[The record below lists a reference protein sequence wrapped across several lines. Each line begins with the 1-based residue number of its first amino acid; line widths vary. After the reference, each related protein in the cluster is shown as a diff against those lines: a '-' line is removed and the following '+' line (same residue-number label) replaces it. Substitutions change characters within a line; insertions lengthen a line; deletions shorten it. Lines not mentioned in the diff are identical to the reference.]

1 MTLKPDKSLNSN
13 LSFLNSKIR
22 FIFSTK
28 LSTSL
33 FTSHLNLNF
42 EVLNLKQQT
51 LEFTSAKKENV
62 MYYGSCL
69 CGAIQYQVAGNIGDS
84 VICHCQRCRKAN
96 GSAFAVN
103 APIQKADF
111 NLLNGHTMLKQYES
125 SSGVHRFFCGQ
136 CGAPIY
142 SQRDNDAQY
151 LRLRLGTLDT
161 PLHQQPKMHVFT
173 ASKAEWD
180 NIYDDLPQFAERP

>member
-1 MTLKPDKSLNSN
+1 
-13 LSFLNSKIR
+13 
-22 FIFSTK
+22 
-28 LSTSL
+28 
-33 FTSHLNLNF
+33 
-42 EVLNLKQQT
+42 
-51 LEFTSAKKENV
+51 

-84 VICHCQRCRKAN
+84 VICHCQHCRKAN

-103 APIQKADF
+103 ASVQTADF

-142 SQRDNDAQY
+142 SQRDNDAQH

-161 PLHQQPKMHVFT
+161 PLHQRPKMHVFT